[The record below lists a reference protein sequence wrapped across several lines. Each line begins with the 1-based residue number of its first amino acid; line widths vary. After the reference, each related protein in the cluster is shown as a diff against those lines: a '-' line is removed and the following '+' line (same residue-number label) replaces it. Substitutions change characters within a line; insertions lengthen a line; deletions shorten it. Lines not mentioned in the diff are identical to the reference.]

1 MRTRTISAIGV
12 LLVSLIPAFIGGWVF
27 AVTMAIVF
35 IIAFREL
42 LKLIEHTDAF
52 TLWFGC
58 SIIAVACAAADIWP
72 EGDGLPLV
80 LVLMCLVPLAYVIL
94 PADGPVRISDWAI
107 RMGSVAYLALPAY
120 AAVSIR
126 QTSGTAPN
134 WLSDSVD
141 AVFGDPLRAEG
152 LGWFLLALLVT
163 WMSDTFAY
171 LVGRS
176 IGRKPLM
183 PRVSPRKTVEG
194 AIGGLIAAGIAATL
208 VAAVC
213 ELPINPVIAFVVGV
227 LLGILGMLGDLF
239 ESQLKRRAGVKDSG
253 TAIPGH
259 GGFLDRIDALI
270 WVLLATFAI
279 VPFLT

>member
-27 AVTMAIVF
+27 AATIAIVF

-58 SIIAVACAAADIWP
+58 SIVALACAAAAIWP

-80 LVLMCLVPLAYVIL
+80 LVLMCLVPLSYVIL
-94 PADGPVRISDWAI
+94 PAAGPVRISDWAI

-126 QTSGTAPN
+126 QTAGTAPD
-134 WLSDSVD
+134 WLSNSVD
-141 AVFGDPLRAEG
+141 AMFGDPLRAEG

-163 WMSDTFAY
+163 WMADTFAY

-183 PRVSPRKTVEG
+183 PRVSPKKTVEG
-194 AIGGLIAAGIAATL
+194 ALGGLAAAGIAAMI

-213 ELPINPVIAFVVGV
+213 DLPVHPLIAFVLGV
-227 LLGILGMLGDLF
+227 MLGILGMLGDLF

-270 WVLLATFAI
+270 WVLLATFAM

>member
-1 MRTRTISAIGV
+1 
-12 LLVSLIPAFIGGWVF
+12 
-27 AVTMAIVF
+27 
-35 IIAFREL
+35 
-42 LKLIEHTDAF
+42 
-52 TLWFGC
+52 
-58 SIIAVACAAADIWP
+58 
-72 EGDGLPLV
+72 
-80 LVLMCLVPLAYVIL
+80 MCLVPLAYVIL

-120 AAVSIR
+120 AAVSLR
-126 QTSGTAPN
+126 QTAGTAPD

-141 AVFGDPLRAEG
+141 AVFGDSSRAEG

-163 WMSDTFAY
+163 WMADTFAY

-183 PRVSPRKTVEG
+183 PRVSPKKTVEG
-194 AIGGLIAAGIAATL
+194 ALGGLAAAGIAATI

-213 ELPINPVIAFVVGV
+213 DLPVNPVVAFVAGV
-227 LLGILGMLGDLF
+227 LLAILGMLGDLF

-253 TAIPGH
+253 NAIPGH

-270 WVLLATFAI
+270 WVLLATFAM